1 MPERANLLNSLVPGE
16 MALPVKAYRFM
27 LNNPNLSA
35 VISCMWNDQMVRE
48 NLAVV
53 RHGPPATT

>member
-1 MPERANLLNSLVPGE
+1 MPERAVLLNSLLPGD
-16 MALPVKAYRFM
+16 MPLPVKAYRFM
-27 LNNPNLSA
+27 LKNPNLSA

-53 RHGPPATT
+53 RQSSPA